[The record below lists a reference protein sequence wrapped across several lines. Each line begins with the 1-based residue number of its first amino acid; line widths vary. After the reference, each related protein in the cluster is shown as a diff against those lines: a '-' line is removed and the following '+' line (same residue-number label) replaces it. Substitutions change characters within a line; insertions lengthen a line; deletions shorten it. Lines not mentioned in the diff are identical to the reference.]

1 MRYFIAKNGVQ
12 LGPFETREVQEQ
24 LASGAVSLEDLVW
37 RDGMAA
43 WAPLRTEFS
52 PTTPPPISPV
62 GTSANPSPAAAT
74 HSQPMSFATASTP
87 APAAQTP
94 SKTGFVLGLVNL
106 ITWFIP
112 LVGLPLS
119 IWGLVASIK
128 ALRQGGGGL
137 AITGLILNSIALIL
151 TLVNAAVGAYLG
163 ATGRHPLFR

>member
-12 LGPFETREVQEQ
+12 LGPFEAREVQEQ

-52 PTTPPPISPV
+52 PTTPPPISLV
-62 GTSANPSPAAAT
+62 GNSADPSPAA
-74 HSQPMSFATASTP
+74 
-87 APAAQTP
+87 
-94 SKTGFVLGLVNL
+94 
-106 ITWFIP
+106 
-112 LVGLPLS
+112 
-119 IWGLVASIK
+119 
-128 ALRQGGGGL
+128 
-137 AITGLILNSIALIL
+137 IL